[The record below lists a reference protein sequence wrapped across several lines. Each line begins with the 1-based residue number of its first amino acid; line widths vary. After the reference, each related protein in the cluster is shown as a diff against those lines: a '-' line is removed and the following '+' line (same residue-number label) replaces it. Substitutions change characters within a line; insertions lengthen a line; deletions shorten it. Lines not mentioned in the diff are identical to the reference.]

1 MSSTRPTTAAE
12 LTITSCSRDASADF
26 QIFGMAD
33 DSEFFVDFL
42 RFTFEGGGFRGPSD
56 ANQER
61 AWKVLPKLGLTK
73 QLADGL
79 LPI

>member
-1 MSSTRPTTAAE
+1 MLP
-12 LTITSCSRDASADF
+12 DQSADF
-26 QIFGMAD
+26 RVYGMAD
-33 DSEFFVDFL
+33 DSEFFVDYL
-42 RFTFEGGGFRGPSD
+42 RFTFQGGGFRGRSG

-61 AWKVLPKLGLTK
+61 AWKVLPSLGLTR